1 MTDTWV
7 CSKRIFKDTWIKTL
21 RSKSRLQITDGTV
34 PGLYLR
40 YSPTSNAISFYLAC
54 RNRISGK
61 RQNVFLGKWIQ
72 FENIEEVKKR
82 ALIYREVTLKGE
94 SPEAVKRERIR
105 KIYTEMTQHRKFDDV
120 FSEYMEKYA
129 KLYKKEST
137 YKSNEAQHKLYLQPI
152 FGDLYMDTIEDKDV
166 LDAYAKWSNDTSFST
181 ANKALSLLS
190 HFWDW
195 CESYKYVTRES
206 NPCKYVKK
214 GKNKKIETRVLS
226 VDEYKA
232 LFQVLDSKKDKQTP
246 QSYFRLIKVLALTG
260 CRCSEIRE
268 LKIEELDLGHK
279 QLRLEDSKTGART
292 VKLSDAAVAEL
303 EIALADAKKVNS
315 KYVFP
320 CKKDPMTCVQDIRK
334 PFMWALEK
342 AGIPQMRIH
351 DLRHSF
357 ISMGANTGQNMVA
370 MRDAA
375 GHSRITT
382 TEGYTHLADEQTF
395 QAVNNIAN
403 VICA

>member
-1 MTDTWV
+1 MEHKWT
-7 CSKRIFKDTWIKTL
+7 CSKRIFKDTWINNL
-21 RSKSRLQITDGTV
+21 VAENRLQISDGVV

-40 YSPTSNAISFYLAC
+40 YLPPTRSISFYLGCTDRQA
-54 RNRISGK
+54 GK
-61 RQNVFLGKWIQ
+61 RLNVFLGKWHEFDSIDA
-72 FENIEEVKKR
+72 VRKKA
-82 ALIYREVTLKGE
+82 ALIREVARNGGCPKTFMQ
-94 SPEAVKRERIR
+94 ERCR
-105 KIYTEMTQHRKFDDV
+105 KEYSDMKNHRKFSEV
-120 FSEYMEKYA
+120 FAEYMEKYA
-129 KLYKKEST
+129 KLYKKPST
-137 YKSNEAQHKLYLQPI
+137 YKSNEDQHKLYLKPI
-152 FGDLYMDTIEDKDV
+152 FDDLYLDTIEERDV
-166 LDAYAKWSNDTSFST
+166 LDAYAKWSTDTSFST
-181 ANKALSLLS
+181 ANKVLSLLS

-195 CESYKYVTRES
+195 CENYKYLPRDS

-214 GKNKKIETRVLS
+214 GKNKKIEARVLS
-226 VDEYKA
+226 IENYKA
-232 LFQVLDSKKDKQTP
+232 FFAVLDAEKKSKTP

-268 LKIEELDLGHK
+268 LKIEELDLDHK
-279 QLRLEDSKTGART
+279 QIRLQDSKTGART
-292 VKLSDAAVAEL
+292 VKLSDAAVREL
-303 EIALADAKKVNS
+303 EIALAEAKAQNS

-320 CKKDPMTCVQDIRK
+320 CKTDPTMCVQDIRK

-342 AGIPQMRIH
+342 AGLPQMRIH

-395 QAVNNIAN
+395 TAVNNIAN
-403 VICA
+403 AICA